1 MRITFLALV
10 LVPEPL
16 TASAQLGPSGLPIVP
31 NHTAASAPQGPA
43 QCTVVYDGDLGQ
55 AERGHA
61 TNTVPCYSAQSPE
74 GQIAD
79 LLAVDDFEVDRS
91 GWITDTYLYIAM
103 LPPYRAP
110 VDGVRIYLWGG
121 EKRPSEKPTGAW
133 DIPPERVEFRSLGW
147 WTGDGYEIRVR
158 DLEIPFSVG
167 RNWITIQ
174 PRDGSSSAKS
184 YHVLRNYNRPLQ
196 GDDAYV
202 KDGPDAE
209 VPVYGF
215 ADWRTAESQGFQ
227 AADSFIRLEGCFDP
241 MTIAVK
247 GECGGTAQF
256 SWSNASPEST
266 LTFLYARQ
274 TGNVRIPPNLP
285 CGGTQLGLG
294 QHRLQVAFT
303 VETGEGSGVV
313 ERFLPAPA
321 CPGYLQAILR
331 EPSGPCEISN
341 VVETP

>member
-1 MRITFLALV
+1 MRIIVVGVLLV
-10 LVPEPL
+10 LPPVI
-16 TASAQLGPSGLPIVP
+16 ASGQVRPCTFPMPAWRTDGG
-31 NHTAASAPQGPA
+31 TPQGPT
-43 QCTVVYDGDLGQ
+43 QCTIIYDGELGQ
-55 AERGHA
+55 AERLLV
-61 TNTVPCYSAQSPE
+61 TNAVACYSARSPE
-74 GQIAD
+74 GLIAD
-79 LLAVDDFEVDRS
+79 LLAVDDFDANRS

-103 LPPYRAP
+103 LPPFRSP

-121 EKRPSEKPTGAW
+121 GASPNEKPTGAW
-133 DIPPERVEFRSLGW
+133 DIPPHQIDFRSLGW
-147 WTGDGYEIRVR
+147 WTGDGFEIRVR
-158 DLEIPFSVG
+158 DLEIPFTAG

-174 PRDGSSSAKS
+174 PRDWSSSANT
-184 YHVLRNYNRPLQ
+184 YHLLRNYNRPLQ

-215 ADWRTAESQGFQ
+215 TDWRTAESQGFQ

-241 MTIAVK
+241 MIIAVE

-266 LTFLYARQ
+266 LTFLYAKQ

-294 QHRLQVAFT
+294 WQRLQVAFS
-303 VETGEGSGVV
+303 VETGEGLGTV
-313 ERFLPAPA
+313 ERFLPAAA
-321 CPGYLQAILR
+321 CPGHFQALIR
-331 EPSGPCEISN
+331 EPTGPCEVSN
-341 VVETP
+341 VVGTP